1 MGIELNGI
9 TGDITTPGDVGIGG
23 TLTYED
29 VANVDS
35 VGIITART
43 GVIVGSGVTLN
54 ATGVIAT
61 GVVTATTFSGALAA
75 SNLTG
80 ALPAISGANLTSLPA
95 ANLTGTLPAIS
106 GANLTGITGTTIN
119 TNADN
124 RIITGSGT
132 ANTLNGEA
140 NATFNGQKL
149 AIGPVDGG
157 SDVVLSARSSNSGG
171 YGAYIQ
177 GGSGTNYIL
186 RLDDKDQNAMFRF
199 QADGKFG
206 VGTGTPTDKLDVNGT
221 AIIRSNLYLSNNTY
235 LASNKGIYFDGGT
248 GAANHLDDYEEGS
261 FSLQP
266 VNGWGILNGGALNP
280 ANAEISQGKYVR
292 IGAIVYI
299 YCTYKE
305 GSSSGAS
312 FNGNRIL
319 FYGLPYQA
327 DTNASNTSNDM
338 HPLFAVGYNL
348 SSNGDGVYMLPST
361 SGVVSA
367 SMFSKTSGGRSDFT
381 GSQLGNSGQ
390 LWISGTYRINGT

>member
-1 MGIELNGI
+1 
-9 TGDITTPGDVGIGG
+9 
-23 TLTYED
+23 
-29 VANVDS
+29 
-35 VGIITART
+35 
-43 GVIVGSGVTLN
+43 
-54 ATGVIAT
+54 
-61 GVVTATTFSGALAA
+61 
-75 SNLTG
+75 
-80 ALPAISGANLTSLPA
+80 
-95 ANLTGTLPAIS
+95 
-106 GANLTGITGTTIN
+106 
-119 TNADN
+119 
-124 RIITGSGT
+124 
-132 ANTLNGEA
+132 
-140 NATFNGQKL
+140 
-149 AIGPVDGG
+149 
-157 SDVVLSARSSNSGG
+157 SSNSGG

-177 GGSGTNYIL
+177 GGDGTNYIL

-199 QADGKFG
+199 NANGKFG
-206 VGTGTPTDKLDVNGT
+206 IGTGTPTDKLDVNGT
-221 AIIRSNLYLSNNTY
+221 AIIRSNLYLNNNTY

-280 ANAEISQGKYVR
+280 ANAEVSQGKYVR

-348 SSNGDGVYMLPST
+348 SSNGGGVYMLPST
-361 SGVVSA
+361 SGATTA
-367 SMFSKTSGGRSDFT
+367 SMFSKTSGG
-381 GSQLGNSGQ
+381 
-390 LWISGTYRINGT
+390 

>member
-61 GVVTATTFSGALAA
+61 GVVTATSFSGALAA

-361 SGVVSA
+361 SGTTTA

-381 GSQLGNSGQ
+381 GSQFGNSGQ

>member
-361 SGVVSA
+361 SGTTTA

-381 GSQLGNSGQ
+381 GSQFGNSGQ